1 MEKRDAEGQGDR
13 WDMAKRRPNWQMN
26 CPSGFRLWKSRG
38 LSCSFPVNLPVFLRI
53 PFNSK
58 IQNALHDFLASSVPI
73 LFLSSADC
81 EIREFWAKF
90 EDLDQRR
97 QKFPTFFPVLRKAMG
112 KSLHRWPASLTKFL
126 FLLAL
131 LLP

>member
-38 LSCSFPVNLPVFLRI
+38 LSCSFPVNLPIFLGI

-58 IQNALHDFLASSVPI
+58 IRNGLHDFLASSVPI
-73 LFLSSADC
+73 LFLSSPNC
-81 EIREFWAKF
+81 EIREFWAEF
-90 EDLDQRR
+90 EDLDQQR
-97 QKFPTFFPVLRKAMG
+97 QNFPTFFRVRRRAMS
-112 KSLHRWPASLTKFL
+112 KSLNRGSTSLTKFL

-131 LLP
+131 